1 MKKQTTILILSVL
14 VSVSFFS
21 CKQKKIKT
29 DEQDFAKKYYLTSDT
44 SKGALKVEM
53 QIELPTKFY
62 KESIMDSIRKSII
75 TNLFG
80 EKYYAY
86 SNDSVVE
93 KFAKDLAT
101 EYRLNNASIDDFL
114 DSVRTYSFNNEQ
126 NLSGYSLLSDNNIY
140 VYGIDRYIFMGG
152 AHGYETRN
160 YYNFDLKT
168 GKQISESDL
177 FVQGYKNQLTKLI
190 QNRIVEE
197 SNDMNESQGVS
208 DILNLEDTDFWI
220 DSIKPNGNFYITDVS
235 INYVFNPYEIAP
247 FYVGQTEVTIPF
259 ERLKNILKTENIITY
274 LIDNQ
279 SK

>member
-1 MKKQTTILILSVL
+1 MKNQTLVL
-14 VSVSFFS
+14 LLGVLMSLSFFS
-21 CKQKKIKT
+21 CKQKVIKT
-29 DEQDFAKKYYLTSDT
+29 EEQGFAKKYYLTSDT

-75 TNLFG
+75 MNLFG
-80 EKYYAY
+80 KKYLTYP
-86 SNDSVVE
+86 NDTVIEV
-93 KFAKDLAT
+93 FAKDLAT
-101 EYRLNNASIDDFL
+101 EYRMNNASIDNFL
-114 DSVRTYSFNNEQ
+114 DSVRTYSFNNEH

-140 VYGIDRYIFMGG
+140 VYGIERYVFMGG

-168 GKQISESDL
+168 GKQINENDL
-177 FVQGYKNQLTKLI
+177 FVADYKNSLTKLI
-190 QNRIVEE
+190 KDRIIEE
-197 SNDMNESQGVS
+197 TNELNKSQGINPIS
-208 DILNLEDTDFWI
+208 GLDDTDFWT

-259 ERLKNILKTENIITY
+259 ERLKDIFKQGNIITY
-274 LIDNQ
+274 LIEEQ
-279 SK
+279 AK